1 MSSFIL
7 SIAADK
13 TAIGT
18 ALVPA
23 TVPTDWTGSAASSC
37 QTTLDEVVTLVGG
50 LDALMTDA
58 QNAVTA
64 LEAAQSEEG

>member
-1 MSSFIL
+1 M
-7 SIAADK
+7 AADK
-13 TAIGT
+13 AEVGT

-23 TVPTDWTGSAASSC
+23 TVPTDWTGSAASAC

-58 QNAVTA
+58 QNAMTL
-64 LEAAQSEEG
+64 LEAAESEEG